1 MKKIPLLIAVIA
13 IAFACSTRKQVE
25 KAVNTGNYD
34 QAINTALRKL
44 RTNKDKKRNYDYVVM
59 LQDAYYKVIERDLG
73 SIAHLKKDD
82 NPEAYVKVY
91 ELYKGLDARQEAIK
105 PILPLY
111 INGENVAFK
120 FNNYSDNIF
129 QYRNKASNYLFEKG
143 LALLENEDKTSMR
156 EAYNTLEYLQT
167 INPNYENTAEL
178 LNEAHQR
185 GMDYILVAINNET
198 EQIIPKRLEDDLLS
212 VDTYGLNKFWSTY
225 HVNKLPNLDY
235 DYTLQL
241 NLKQINISPEQIK
254 EREFVREKE
263 IVDGW
268 QYVLDDA
275 GNVAKDTLGNDIKVD
290 KLVKIQCRYFET
302 IQTKSSQV
310 IGDVVYKDLR
320 TNQILNKFPI
330 DSQFVFEY
338 IYATSTGDRRALRR
352 EDINFLEN
360 RRVPFP
366 NNEQMVYDT
375 GEDLKLQLKNIINS
389 YSFNR

>member
-1 MKKIPLLIAVIA
+1 MKKLLLLTAITVIV
-13 IAFACSTRKQVE
+13 FACSTRKQVE
-25 KAVNTGNYD
+25 KAVNIGNYD

-44 RTNKDKKRNYDYVVM
+44 RTNKNKKRNYDYVIM
-59 LQDAYYKVIERDLG
+59 LQDAYYKVVERDLG
-73 SIAHLKKDD
+73 SIAHLNKDD
-82 NPEAYVKVY
+82 NPEAFVSVY

-111 INGENVAFK
+111 VNGKKVPFK
-120 FNNYSDNIF
+120 LNNYSDHILKS
-129 QYRNKASNYLFEKG
+129 RDKASDYLFEKG
-143 LALLENEDKTSMR
+143 LALLENEDKTSIR
-156 EAYNTLEYLQT
+156 EAYNTLEYLQD
-167 INPNYENTAEL
+167 INPNYENTNEL

-185 GMDYILVAINNET
+185 GMDYILVSINNET
-198 EQIIPKRLEDDLLS
+198 EQVIPKRLEDDLLS

-225 HVNKLPNLDY
+225 HVNKISNLNY
-235 DYTLQL
+235 DYTLEL

-290 KLVKIQCRYFET
+290 KLVNIQCRYFET

-310 IGDVVYKDLR
+310 IGDVVFKDLR
-320 TNQILNKFPI
+320 SNQILNKFPI

-338 IYATSTGDRRALRR
+338 IYATSRGDKRALLQN
-352 EDINFLEN
+352 DIGYLEN

-375 GEDLKLQLKNIINS
+375 GEDLKLQLKSIINS

>member
-1 MKKIPLLIAVIA
+1 MKKILLLIAVIA

-59 LQDAYYKVIERDLG
+59 LQDAYYKVVERDLG
-73 SIAHLKKDD
+73 SIAHLKKDN

-185 GMDYILVAINNET
+185 GMDYILVAINNES